1 MESNV
6 IFNIKRPD
14 VVHET
19 IDGET
24 VIVNL
29 ESGNYYSLRYTGVDV
44 WNYIEGGAGYEEIS
58 DYLNSQYSAD
68 SEKIKKAVRDLLIMF
83 QQEGLVK
90 ISSEKGTA
98 SEYSPP
104 APSIDSGSE
113 FKAPIFEKYTD
124 MQQLLLLDP
133 VHEVSEEG
141 WPHALEEKDSADKK

>member
-1 MESNV
+1 MESAV

-29 ESGNYYSLRYTGVDV
+29 ESGDYYSLRHTGVDV
-44 WNYIEGGAGYEEIS
+44 WNLIEAGASYEKISESLSSQYAADKEEI
-58 DYLNSQYSAD
+58 N
-68 SEKIKKAVRDLLIMF
+68 KAVRDLLIMF

-90 ISSEKGTA
+90 TSSEKDTA
-98 SEYSPP
+98 SAASPSNSSEGTL
-104 APSIDSGSE
+104 AE
-113 FKAPIFEKYTD
+113 FKAPLFEKYTD

-133 VHEVSEEG
+133 VHEVTEEG
-141 WPHALEEKDSADKK
+141 WPHALEENDSADN